1 MVHKTYIPASV
12 AETNTNTTVSIR
24 LRCMMRLTGMLARPI
39 LRWLGSRRPARDFPL
54 SDFDRIG
61 NELRACDVVLV
72 EGRSRASDVIKLVT
86 QSPWS
91 HAALYIGRPSE
102 LDRPELQKMVAEHVG
117 PDCNDQFVIESELG
131 VGTVIRPVSVY
142 REEHLRICRPK
153 GLNRNDARQVL
164 TYALSRVGTPY
175 DVRQILD
182 LARFLLPWAVLPRRW
197 RSTLFHHRVGLPT
210 RTVCSTLIAEA
221 FDAVRFPILPLVKR
235 VEGTTV
241 QLFRRNPLLCTPKDF
256 DYSPYFEIIKYPFL
270 DLTTHSSFCLVPWH
284 SDRMALSAENTLSQA
299 QHGVYLPDPE
309 ADHEGQFT
317 PFYGRVSK
325 TGTSSLA
332 RH

>member
-1 MVHKTYIPASV
+1 
-12 AETNTNTTVSIR
+12 
-24 LRCMMRLTGMLARPI
+24 MLAAPI
-39 LRWLGSRRPARDFPL
+39 LRWLGWRRAPRDFPL
-54 SDFDRIG
+54 SDFERIRD
-61 NELRACDVVLV
+61 ELKPCDVILV

-102 LDRPELQKMVAEHVG
+102 IDRPHLREMIADHVG
-117 PDCNDQFVIESELG
+117 LDCSDQLVIESELG
-131 VGTVIRPVSVY
+131 LGTVIRPISVY

-182 LARFLLPWAVLPRRW
+182 LARFLFPWAIMPRRW

-210 RTVCSTLIAEA
+210 HTVCSTMIAEA

-235 VEGTTV
+235 IEGTTV

-270 DLTTHSSFCLVPWH
+270 DLTTHSSFCLVPWQN
-284 SDRMALSAENTLSQA
+284 DRLANSVGETLSPA
-299 QHGVYLPDPE
+299 QVGVYLPDPE
-309 ADHEGQFT
+309 SGPDGQFS
-317 PFYGRVSK
+317 PFYGRISE

>member
-1 MVHKTYIPASV
+1 
-12 AETNTNTTVSIR
+12 
-24 LRCMMRLTGMLARPI
+24 MRLTRLLSAPI
-39 LRWLGSRRPARDFPL
+39 LRWLARRRAPRDFPL
-54 SDFDRIG
+54 SDFDRIRD
-61 NELRACDVVLV
+61 ELKVCDVVLV

-91 HAALYIGRPSE
+91 HAALYIGRPGD
-102 LDRPELQKMVAEHVG
+102 LDLPDLREMIAEQVG
-117 PDCNDQFVIESELG
+117 ADCDEQLVVESELG
-131 VGTVIRPVSVY
+131 LGTVIRPLSVY

-182 LARFLLPWAVLPRRW
+182 LARFLFPWSILPRRW

-235 VEGTTV
+235 IEGTTV

-284 SDRMALSAENTLSQA
+284 TDRLTISTSQSLTQA
-299 QHGVYLPDPE
+299 QLGVYLPDP
-309 ADHEGQFT
+309 DTDCDGQFA
-317 PFYGRVSK
+317 PFYGRLSK

>member
-1 MVHKTYIPASV
+1 M
-12 AETNTNTTVSIR
+12 N
-24 LRCMMRLTGMLARPI
+24 LTRWLAAPI
-39 LRWLGSRRPARDFPL
+39 LRWLSRRRAPRDFPL
-54 SDFDRIG
+54 SDFERIRD
-61 NELRACDVVLV
+61 ELRPCDVILV

-91 HAALYIGRPSE
+91 HAALYVGRARDI
-102 LDRPELQKMVAEHVG
+102 DRPALRDLIAGHVDPG
-117 PDCNDQFVIESELG
+117 CDEQLVIESELG
-131 VGTVIRPVSVY
+131 LGTVIRPISVY

-164 TYALSRVGTPY
+164 GYALSRVGTPY

-182 LARFLLPWAVLPRRW
+182 LARFLFPWAIMPRRW

-210 RTVCSTLIAEA
+210 RTVCSTMIAEA

-235 VEGTTV
+235 IEGTTV

-270 DLTTHSSFCLVPWH
+270 DLTTHSSFCLVPWQ
-284 SDRMALSAENTLSQA
+284 SDRLANADRTTLSRA
-299 QHGVYLPDPE
+299 QVGVYLPDPE
-309 ADHEGQFT
+309 TDADGQFA
-317 PFYGRVSK
+317 PFYGRSPE